1 MYVKV
6 GIQGIHHPDGAYRK
20 RANERSVDREE
31 REGATERLRN
41 GAEGTQHF
49 ILLIPF
55 RGIVEARDE
64 DEVTK
69 NEDAATVVVT
79 LRLDVGVSHQE
90 HREDDCDD
98 IPAGENQPTTWVSTL
113 CGKLQI

>member
-20 RANERSVDREE
+20 RANARSVDREE

-64 DEVTK
+64 DQVAE

-79 LRLDVGVSHQE
+79 LRLDVGVRHQE
-90 HREDDCDD
+90 HRKDDDND
-98 IPAGENQPTTWVSTL
+98 VPSREN
-113 CGKLQI
+113 

>member
-1 MYVKV
+1 M
-6 GIQGIHHPDGAYRK
+6 
-20 RANERSVDREE
+20 DREE

-64 DEVTK
+64 DQVAE

-79 LRLDVGVSHQE
+79 LRLDVGVCHEE
-90 HREDDCDD
+90 HREDDCDNV
-98 IPAGENQPTTWVSTL
+98 PPRENQTMRLVSKPAL
-113 CGKLQI
+113 YEHRR